1 MTTSRLILIVLVAA
15 IIGGGLG
22 GYLMT
27 RSPFGFDEQRI
38 QQLVAEGIANGSA
51 DDVPAVSAGT
61 IGPMVEEYLLAN
73 PRVLERVSTA
83 LNAEIEADR
92 AAKMK
97 VAVEENRELIYSA
110 EGGVVVGNPNGDVT
124 LVEMYDYNCGY
135 CRSTMPDIVAL
146 LDEDP
151 NLKLV
156 LRQFPILS
164 QGSVDAAKVGV
175 LVAKAGVDYWTFH
188 QAMFTSRGQVDGE
201 VALREAA
208 NLGLNVEELRADLN
222 SAETGAALDTSYQLA
237 KALQI
242 SGTPTF
248 IIGDEI
254 IPGAVGLDVLR
265 TKIANVRKC
274 GSARC
279 TDS

>member
-1 MTTSRLILIVLVAA
+1 MASTRLILGVLVAGVVA
-15 IIGGGLG
+15 GGLG
-22 GYLMT
+22 GYLVS
-27 RSPFGFDEQRI
+27 RSPIGLDEQRI
-38 QQLVAEGIANGSA
+38 AQLVSEAVAKGKA
-51 DDVPAVSAGT
+51 DDPAAISEASV
-61 IGPMVEEYLLAN
+61 GPLVEQFLVAN

-83 LNAEIEADR
+83 LNAAIESER
-92 AAKMK
+92 TAKMK
-97 VAVEENRELIYSA
+97 VAIEENRDLIYSA
-110 EGGVVVGNPNGDVT
+110 EGSVVVGNPNGDVT

-135 CRSTMPDIVAL
+135 CRSTLPDLVAL
-146 LDEDP
+146 VDEDP

-164 QGSVDAAKVGV
+164 QGSVEAAKVGV
-175 LVAKAGVDYWTFH
+175 LVAKAGVDYWSFH
-188 QAMFTSRGQVDGE
+188 QAMFTVRGQIDGE

-208 NLGLNVEELRADLN
+208 KLGLNVEQLRANLSNAD
-222 SAETGAALDTSYQLA
+222 ADAALDTSYQIA
-237 KALQI
+237 KKLQI

-248 IIGDEI
+248 IVGDEI

-265 TKIANVRKC
+265 TKIANIRKC

>member
-1 MTTSRLILIVLVAA
+1 MATTKLILIVLVA

-22 GYLMT
+22 GYLVA

-51 DDVPAVSAGT
+51 DDVPAMSAGT

>member
-1 MTTSRLILIVLVAA
+1 M
-15 IIGGGLG
+15 
-22 GYLMT
+22 
-27 RSPFGFDEQRI
+27 
-38 QQLVAEGIANGSA
+38 SA
-51 DDVPAVSAGT
+51 TT
-61 IGPMVEEYLLAN
+61 IGPMVEEYLVAN

-83 LNAEIEADR
+83 LTAEIEADR

-97 VAVEENRELIYSA
+97 VAVEENRDLIYSA
-110 EGGVVVGNPNGDVT
+110 EGGVVVGNPSGDVT

-146 LDEDP
+146 IEEDP

-175 LVAKAGVDYWTFH
+175 LVARAGVDYWSFH
-188 QAMFTSRGQVDGE
+188 QAMFTTRGQVDGE

-208 NLGLNVEELRADLN
+208 KLGLDAEELRTNLGN
-222 SAETGAALDTSYQLA
+222 AEMGAALDTSFQLA
-237 KALQI
+237 QKLQI
-242 SGTPTF
+242 NGTPTF

-265 TKIANVRKC
+265 TKIANMRSC
-274 GSARC
+274 GSTRC
-279 TDS
+279 AT

>member
-1 MTTSRLILIVLVAA
+1 MATAKLILIVLVAA

-22 GYLMT
+22 GYLVT
-27 RSPFGFDEQRI
+27 RPPFGFDEQRI
-38 QQLVAEGIANGSA
+38 QRLVAEGIAGGSA
-51 DDVPAVSAGT
+51 DDVPAMSATT
-61 IGPMVEEYLLAN
+61 IGPMVEEYLVAN

-83 LNAEIEADR
+83 LTAEIEADR

-97 VAVEENRELIYSA
+97 VAVEENRDLIYSA
-110 EGGVVVGNPNGDVT
+110 EGGVVVGNPSGDVT

-146 LDEDP
+146 IEEDP

-175 LVAKAGVDYWTFH
+175 LVARAGVDYWSFH
-188 QAMFTSRGQVDGE
+188 QAMFTTRGQVDGE

-208 NLGLNVEELRADLN
+208 KLGLDAEELRTNLGN
-222 SAETGAALDTSYQLA
+222 AEMGAALDTSFQLA
-237 KALQI
+237 QKLQI
-242 SGTPTF
+242 NGTPTF

-265 TKIANVRKC
+265 TKIANMRSC
-274 GSARC
+274 GSTRC
-279 TDS
+279 AT